1 MTATFSPSVP
11 PVRSS
16 RPLHRM
22 SDAVR
27 TEVDRLN
34 LNGDLDDIRQAD
46 LNDEDFIRY
55 LRNMMTP
62 VRLNIKWPGKQRALN
77 TQTKERAASTVNIDA
92 EVAKF
97 STLLYDMT
105 TDKWKDVQSLRS
117 QATTLWRRKSIDYP
131 AEKGVRLM
139 RRGLVESFRSEMDAL
154 RTKLQAAVIV
164 LNERFPELL
173 AEGELR
179 RGEAYRRE
187 DYPENLLGSF
197 AITYSFPSV
206 ECSADLRSQSPQLWI
221 DECRKVRENL
231 EESLHRAE
239 SEYLGQLD
247 EVIGF
252 LVEKLQPNPD
262 GGKKTM
268 RETAL
273 TNIADLIETFKKTNL
288 GSRPSVLTL
297 SDRLEQVTGSTSIEL
312 LRKSDATRAAI
323 QAKLQTVRQEVLRLK
338 IEEER
343 EHLQRKSTRHLRLSN
358 PGGAA

>member
-1 MTATFSPSVP
+1 MTATLSPP
-11 PVRSS
+11 ARSS
-16 RPLHRM
+16 RPLQLM
-22 SDAVR
+22 NDAVR
-27 TEVDRLN
+27 AEVERLS
-34 LNGDLDDIRQAD
+34 LDGDLADIRQAD
-46 LNDEDFIRY
+46 LPDEDFIHY

-62 VRLNIKWPGKQRALN
+62 VRLSIKWPGKQRALN
-77 TQTKERAASTVNIDA
+77 TQTKELAASTVNIDA
-92 EVAKF
+92 DVAKF

-105 TDKWKDVQSLRS
+105 TDKWKRIQSLRS
-117 QATTLWRRKSIDYP
+117 QATLLWRRKSIDYP

-139 RRGLVESFRSEMDAL
+139 RRELVDTFRSEMDVI
-154 RTKLQAAVIV
+154 RDEVRDAAVA

-173 AEGELR
+173 EEGRLR
-179 RGEAYRRE
+179 RGDAYRRE
-187 DYPENLLGSF
+187 DYPENLLDSF

-206 ECSADLRSQSPQLWI
+206 ECSADLRSQNPQLWL

-273 TNIADLIETFKKTNL
+273 TNIADIIETFKQTNL
-288 GSRPSVLTL
+288 GGRPSVLAL
-297 SDRLEQVTGSTSIEL
+297 SDRLERVTGSTSIEL
-312 LRKSDATRAAI
+312 LRKSEATRAAI
-323 QAKLQTVRQEVLRLK
+323 QAKLQTVRAEVLRLK
-338 IEEER
+338 VEEER

-358 PGGAA
+358 PRGAS